1 MSMQYLAV
9 VVQGRRRAGARRTPS
24 RSTGVQPSCGAR
36 PPSARNSKEAEQRT
50 GDATLSDELH
60 AEHREGCGDVEAEQF
75 WEDRYRRR
83 GPVWSGRP
91 NPVLVDSSEAYVRAP
106 RWTSA
111 AAK

>member
-24 RSTGVQPSCGAR
+24 RSAGAQPSCGAR
-36 PPSARNSKEAEQRT
+36 PPSALNSKEAEQRT

-60 AEHREGCGDVEAEQF
+60 AEHREGRGDADACGAGG
-75 WEDRYRRR
+75 RT
-83 GPVWSGRP
+83 PSWST
-91 NPVLVDSSEAYVRAP
+91 SSEAYVRAP

-111 AAK
+111 AAKGATRSGSPGRAGA